1 MKFQQLSLNTC
12 LNTCTFKLIF
22 LHLRFYPKE
31 EDLRN
36 DGVCYPP
43 LYVEKNAVPASRKRV
58 HCNIIYDQSILQRC
72 ILLVWRWRFSILMDG
87 VLNGS
92 IWQRIFVFSSLL
104 ITIYV
109 KIKNIFHFSSVDSMF
124 NIFEIKFI
132 LMHYLLTNEDDEQI
146 LSG

>member
-12 LNTCTFKLIF
+12 LNTCTFKFKVLSKGGGSPERRCVLSSVIRREERRFF
-22 LHLRFYPKE
+22 LQKE
-31 EDLRN
+31 GN
-36 DGVCYPP
+36 F
-43 LYVEKNAVPASRKRV
+43 
-58 HCNIIYDQSILQRC
+58 IYDQSILQRC
-72 ILLVWRWRFSILMDG
+72 ILLVWRWRFSILMNG